1 MHANLF
7 NQNASKKDVFLHN
20 LRSNNGRYKRYIKA
34 PLRYGGGKSLAV
46 GLIVEYIPNGVR
58 RIISP
63 FIGGGSVEIACT
75 TELGLEVLGFD
86 IFDILVNFYQV
97 LLKDKQAL
105 YNNLLSLEPT
115 QETYNIIKQE
125 LKSHYKKECVL
136 DPLILAR
143 DYYFNFNLSYGPGF

>member
-1 MHANLF
+1 M
-7 NQNASKKDVFLHN
+7 HN

-63 FIGGGSVEIACT
+63 FIGGGSVEIACA

-97 LLKDKQAL
+97 LLKDKQAF

-125 LKSHYKKECVL
+125 LKAHYKKECV
-136 DPLILAR
+136 
-143 DYYFNFNLSYGPGF
+143 

>member
-7 NQNASKKDVFLHN
+7 NQNASKKDIFLHH

-58 RIISP
+58 RMISP
-63 FIGGGSVEIACT
+63 FIGGGSVEIACA

-86 IFDILVNFYQV
+86 IFDILANFYQV
-97 LLKDKQAL
+97 LLKDK
-105 YNNLLSLEPT
+105 
-115 QETYNIIKQE
+115 
-125 LKSHYKKECVL
+125 
-136 DPLILAR
+136 
-143 DYYFNFNLSYGPGF
+143 

>member
-20 LRSNNGRYKRYIKA
+20 LRSNNGRYKHYIKA

-63 FIGGGSVEIACT
+63 FIGGGAWK
-75 TELGLEVLGFD
+75 LH
-86 IFDILVNFYQV
+86 
-97 LLKDKQAL
+97 A
-105 YNNLLSLEPT
+105 
-115 QETYNIIKQE
+115 
-125 LKSHYKKECVL
+125 
-136 DPLILAR
+136 
-143 DYYFNFNLSYGPGF
+143 